1 MGILRLNFS
10 WTYVRIKEFTPRYTI
25 NVLAKINKEY
35 RNQGI
40 GSCVFPLILE
50 TFEGYLQIGFSCI
63 ILKAFSLE
71 YIGKYY
77 EVDDELNIE
86 NCNISYKDENNVTL
100 NNILFENITIED
112 SGEYW

>member
-1 MGILRLNFS
+1 MYYIKSIF
-10 WTYVRIKEFTPRYTI
+10 VRVYW
-25 NVLAKINKEY
+25 
-35 RNQGI
+35 
-40 GSCVFPLILE
+40 
-50 TFEGYLQIGFSCI
+50 
-63 ILKAFSLE
+63 
-71 YIGKYY
+71 KYY